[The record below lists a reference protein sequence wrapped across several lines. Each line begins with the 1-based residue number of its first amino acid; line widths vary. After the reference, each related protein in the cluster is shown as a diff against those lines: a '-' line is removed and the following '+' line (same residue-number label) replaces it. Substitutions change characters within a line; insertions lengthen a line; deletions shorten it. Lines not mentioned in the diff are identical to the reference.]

1 MNNAMCPCDRSAP
14 SALRHSN
21 TNQERPHGRRRHR
34 TPENLNV
41 RRGNFDMTESEAKA
55 RYELTK
61 PDIPWCMLSINK
73 RRTLAMLFDKRDR
86 EEALAAQSK

>member
-1 MNNAMCPCDRSAP
+1 
-14 SALRHSN
+14 
-21 TNQERPHGRRRHR
+21 
-34 TPENLNV
+34 
-41 RRGNFDMTESEAKA
+41 MTESEAKA